1 MFIQTKFE
9 LFFGVVVMKF
19 GSHSIALYNNKEA
32 FRIALDSILSEGLSN
47 NVKILYLG
55 AESEFTILKKILLD
69 RESSIDELL
78 EAKSL
83 ELTETTQSYLRQG
96 TFDPNRSIMFLEKAV
111 LNALREGFK
120 GLCVAGIGTPIL
132 ESGARLERL
141 LEYEASVNDLVVEFP
156 LAATCLYDTARMD
169 RKNVLEISR
178 LHPYVLRMGE
188 FSMNEDYYSAPDRA
202 IEFDIA
208 SRLDICRGTA
218 DSLLQM
224 FKIKSIYVEAHEDN
238 VSRLAVAIADEMSL
252 DSFTKS
258 CIEMAGKIHDI
269 GMISLFL
276 DMISRPGPL
285 QSFELKLLH
294 EHPRTGFKLSK
305 GVPFPGKVSNAIL
318 HHHERMDGSGYPNG
332 LTGSEISLEGCILA
346 VSEVVSAISFYRPYR
361 ATHGVKFALD
371 EIVKNS
377 GSLYHTDVVESC
389 LAVFKNGFAF
399 AENSTNF

>member
-1 MFIQTKFE
+1 
-9 LFFGVVVMKF
+9 MKF
-19 GSHSIALYNNKEA
+19 GSHSIALYNNNEA

-55 AESEFTILKKILLD
+55 AESDITILKKILLD

-83 ELTETTQSYLRQG
+83 ELTETTQSYLGQG

-111 LNALREGFK
+111 LNALKEGFV
-120 GLCVAGIGTPIL
+120 GLCVTGMGIPIL
-132 ESGARLERL
+132 ESGARLEKL
-141 LEYEASVNDLVVEFP
+141 LEYEASVNDLVEEFP
-156 LAATCLYDTARMD
+156 LVATCLYDTARMD

-188 FSMNEDYYSAPDRA
+188 FSMNDHYYSTPDRA

-208 SRLDICRGTA
+208 TRLDICRGTA

-224 FKIKSIYVEAHEDN
+224 FKIKSIYVDAHEDN
-238 VSRLAVAIADEMSL
+238 VSRLAVGIADEMGL
-252 DSFTKS
+252 DSFAKS
-258 CIEMAGKIHDI
+258 CIEMAGKIHDV

-285 QSFELKLLH
+285 QSFEWKLLQ
-294 EHPRTGFKLSK
+294 EHPRTGFELSK
-305 GVPFPGKVSNAIL
+305 RVPFPGKVSNAIL
-318 HHHERMDGSGYPNG
+318 QHHERMDGSGYPNG

-346 VSEVVSAISFYRPYR
+346 VSEVVSAMSFYRPYR

-389 LAVFKNGFAF
+389 LAVFKKGFAF
-399 AENSTNF
+399 AENPTNS

>member
-1 MFIQTKFE
+1 
-9 LFFGVVVMKF
+9 MKF
-19 GSHSIALYNNKEA
+19 GSHSIALYNNNEA
-32 FRIALDSILSEGLSN
+32 FRIALDSILGEGLSN
-47 NVKILYLG
+47 NVKILCLG
-55 AESEFTILKKILLD
+55 AESYFTILKKILLD
-69 RESSIDELL
+69 SESSIDELL

-83 ELTETTQSYLRQG
+83 ELVETTQSYLRQG
-96 TFDPNRSIMFLEKAV
+96 TFNPKSSIMFLEKAV
-111 LNALREGFK
+111 LNAQKEGFE
-120 GLCVAGIGTPIL
+120 GLCVAGMGTPIL
-132 ESGARLERL
+132 ESGTGLEKL
-141 LEYEASVNDLVVEFP
+141 LEYEASVNDLVEEFP
-156 LAATCLYDTARMD
+156 LVATCLYNTARMD

-188 FSMNEDYYSAPDRA
+188 FSMNDDYYSAPDRV

-238 VSRLAVAIADEMSL
+238 VSRLAVSIADEMGL
-252 DSFTKS
+252 DSFTKA
-258 CIEMAGKIHDI
+258 CIEMAGKIHDV

-285 QSFELKLLH
+285 QSFEWKLLQ
-294 EHPRTGFKLSK
+294 EHPRTGFELTK

-318 HHHERMDGSGYPNG
+318 QHHERMDGSGYPNG

-346 VSEVVSAISFYRPYR
+346 VSEVVSAMSFYRPYR
-361 ATHGVKFALD
+361 DTHGVKFALD

-377 GSLYHTDVVESC
+377 GSLYHADVVESC
-389 LAVFKNGFAF
+389 LAVFKKGFAF
-399 AENSTNF
+399 EENSTNS

>member
-1 MFIQTKFE
+1 
-9 LFFGVVVMKF
+9 MKF
-19 GSHSIALYNNKEA
+19 GSHSIALYNNNEA
-32 FRIALDSILSEGLSN
+32 FRIALDSILGEGLSN
-47 NVKILYLG
+47 NVKILCLG
-55 AESEFTILKKILLD
+55 AESYFTILKKILLD
-69 RESSIDELL
+69 SESSIDELL

-83 ELTETTQSYLRQG
+83 ELVETTQSYLRQG
-96 TFDPNRSIMFLEKAV
+96 TFNPKSSIMFLEKAV
-111 LNALREGFK
+111 LNAQKEGFE
-120 GLCVAGIGTPIL
+120 GLCVAGMGTPIL
-132 ESGARLERL
+132 ESGTGLEKL
-141 LEYEASVNDLVVEFP
+141 LEYEASVNDLVEEFP
-156 LAATCLYDTARMD
+156 LVATCLYDTARMD

-188 FSMNEDYYSAPDRA
+188 FSMNDDYYSAPDRA

-238 VSRLAVAIADEMSL
+238 VSRLAVSIADEMGL
-252 DSFTKS
+252 DSFTKA
-258 CIEMAGKIHDI
+258 CIEMAGKIHDV

-285 QSFELKLLH
+285 QSFEWKLLQ
-294 EHPRTGFKLSK
+294 EHPRTGFELTK

-318 HHHERMDGSGYPNG
+318 QHHERMDGSGYPNG
-332 LTGSEISLEGCILA
+332 LTGSEISLEGYILA
-346 VSEVVSAISFYRPYR
+346 VSEVVSAMSFYRPYR
-361 ATHGVKFALD
+361 DTHGVKFALD

-389 LAVFKNGFAF
+389 LAVFKKGFAF
-399 AENSTNF
+399 EENSTNS

>member
-1 MFIQTKFE
+1 
-9 LFFGVVVMKF
+9 MKF
-19 GSHSIALYNNKEA
+19 GSHSIALYNNNEA
-32 FRIALDSILSEGLSN
+32 FRIALDSILGEGLSN
-47 NVKILYLG
+47 NVKILCLG
-55 AESEFTILKKILLD
+55 AESYFTILKKILLD
-69 RESSIDELL
+69 SESSIDELL

-83 ELTETTQSYLRQG
+83 ELVETAQSYLRQG
-96 TFDPNRSIMFLEKAV
+96 TFNPNSSIMFLEKAV
-111 LNALREGFK
+111 LNALREGFE
-120 GLCVAGIGTPIL
+120 GLCVAGTGTPIL
-132 ESGARLERL
+132 ESGAGLEKL
-141 LEYEASVNDLVVEFP
+141 LEYEASVNDLVEEFP
-156 LAATCLYDTARMD
+156 LVATCLYNTARMD

-188 FSMNEDYYSAPDRA
+188 FSMNDDYYSAPDRV

-238 VSRLAVAIADEMSL
+238 VSRLAVSIADEMGL
-252 DSFTKS
+252 DSFTKA
-258 CIEMAGKIHDI
+258 CIEMAGKIHDV

-285 QSFELKLLH
+285 QSFEWKLLQ
-294 EHPRTGFKLSK
+294 EHPRTGFELTK

-318 HHHERMDGSGYPNG
+318 QHHERMDGSGYPNG

-346 VSEVVSAISFYRPYR
+346 VSEVVSAMSFYRPYR
-361 ATHGVKFALD
+361 DTHGVKFALD

-377 GSLYHTDVVESC
+377 GSLYHADVVESC
-389 LAVFKNGFAF
+389 LAVFKKGFAF
-399 AENSTNF
+399 EENSTNS